1 MLILLGT
8 IFTIVTIVSFKKYNA
23 ELGTIAF
30 LVAALCIISA
40 TICGGLIIHGRTI
53 QSKIDM
59 YTEQNKEIEQD
70 VDVLVKNYMKYESD
84 TYGLLK
90 GESSISLVSLYPE
103 LKSDSLVE
111 EQVSL
116 YMENN
121 RDIKRLKEKQ
131 INISTWKWLLYFGK

>member
-1 MLILLGT
+1 MLILLGV
-8 IFTIVTIVSFKKYNA
+8 IFSIITIVVLDKDEVLF
-23 ELGTIAF
+23 EIAGS
-30 LVAALCIISA
+30 VALICIILA
-40 TICGGLIIHGRTI
+40 AICGGVIIHGRTI

-59 YTEQNKEIEQD
+59 YTEQNEEIEQD
-70 VDVLVKNYMKYESD
+70 VNMLVENYMKYESD

-116 YMENN
+116 YMKNN
-121 RDIKRLKEKQ
+121 RDIRRLKEKK
-131 INISTWKWLLYFGK
+131 INISTWKWWLYFGK

>member
-1 MLILLGT
+1 MLILLGV
-8 IFTIVTIVSFKKYNA
+8 IFLIITIVFLSNYEE
-23 ELGTIAF
+23 ELAAIAF
-30 LVAALCIISA
+30 FVVAMCVISA
-40 TICGGLIIHGRTI
+40 TICGGVIIHSRTI

-59 YTEQNKEIEQD
+59 FTEQNEEIEQD
-70 VDVLVKNYMKYESD
+70 VNVLVENYMKYESD

-111 EQVSL
+111 EQVLL
-116 YMENN
+116 YMKNN
-121 RDIKRLKEKQ
+121 RDIRRLKEKK

>member
-1 MLILLGT
+1 MLVLLGV
-8 IFTIVTIVSFKKYNA
+8 IFLI
-23 ELGTIAF
+23 IAMAVLNKDEDLF
-30 LVAALCIISA
+30 VIAVFVVMMCIILSA
-40 TICGGLIIHGRTI
+40 ICGGVIIHGRTI

-59 YTEQNKEIEQD
+59 YTEQNEEIEQD
-70 VDVLVKNYMKYESD
+70 VNVLVENYMKYESD

-111 EQVSL
+111 EQISL

-121 RDIKRLKEKQ
+121 RDIKRLKEKK
-131 INISTWKWLLYFGK
+131 INISTWKWWLYFGK

>member
-1 MLILLGT
+1 
-8 IFTIVTIVSFKKYNA
+8 
-23 ELGTIAF
+23 
-30 LVAALCIISA
+30 
-40 TICGGLIIHGRTI
+40 
-53 QSKIDM
+53 M
-59 YTEQNKEIEQD
+59 YTEQNEEIEQD
-70 VDVLVKNYMKYESD
+70 VNVLVKNYMKYESD

-121 RDIKRLKEKQ
+121 RDIKRLKEKK
-131 INISTWKWLLYFGK
+131 INISTWKWWLYFGK